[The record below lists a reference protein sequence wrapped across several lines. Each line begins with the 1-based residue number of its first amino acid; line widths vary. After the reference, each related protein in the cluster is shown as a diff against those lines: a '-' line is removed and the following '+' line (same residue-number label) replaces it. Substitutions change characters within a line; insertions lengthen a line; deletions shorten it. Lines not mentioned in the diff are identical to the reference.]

1 MRPNEW
7 LINCKKC
14 WSWKN
19 ILVFAN
25 NADILFTFDS
35 TLLRCSSKFNFLWR
49 CIPKCFWEFVWG
61 TGMLLQVEGGWDAI
75 DPLQEKIISW
85 DCLEISGLR
94 LIFVWKAHFVILVKS
109 LLKSFVALLILCTV
123 ANNEVS
129 SSNSFELHL
138 GSSDK
143 SLI

>member
-1 MRPNEW
+1 
-7 LINCKKC
+7 
-14 WSWKN
+14 
-19 ILVFAN
+19 
-25 NADILFTFDS
+25 
-35 TLLRCSSKFNFLWR
+35 
-49 CIPKCFWEFVWG
+49 
-61 TGMLLQVEGGWDAI
+61 MLLKVKGRLDVI
-75 DPLQEKIISW
+75 DPLQEKIISR